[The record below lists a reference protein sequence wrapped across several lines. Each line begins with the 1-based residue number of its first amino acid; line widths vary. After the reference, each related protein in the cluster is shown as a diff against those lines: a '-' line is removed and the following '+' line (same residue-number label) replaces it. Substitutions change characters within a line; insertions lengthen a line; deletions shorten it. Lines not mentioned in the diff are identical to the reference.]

1 MFGKPGLS
9 GLYPSTRFANPC
21 CRFSSATTKKTS
33 VHFPLKENIPRI
45 GMAGSNEPEKEF
57 KRSNLER

>member
-1 MFGKPGLS
+1 MFGKP

-33 VHFPLKENIPRI
+33 VYFSLKENIPRS
-45 GMAGSNEPEKEF
+45 GMAGSHEPEKEF
-57 KRSNLER
+57 GRENLER